1 MVMTTSA
8 RAAATL
14 ADSTLAPPAALSL
27 LDRGRIDVDA
37 FDLVAGLDQV
47 LRHRQTHIAE
57 ADKSD
62 ARHAAL
68 PVFGIHPERLDM
80 RFGCSCADFKASHR

>member
-14 ADSTLAPPAALSL
+14 AISTLVPPAAFEL

-37 FDLVAGLDQV
+37 FDLMAGLDQV

-57 ADKSD
+57 ADESD
-62 ARHAAL
+62 ARHRASPLASL
-68 PVFGIHPERLDM
+68 TVTCLSR
-80 RFGCSCADFKASHR
+80 GCSCADFKASHR